1 MKTLTDMRILIV
13 DDFST
18 MRRIIRGLLKEI
30 GYLNSEEAE
39 DGVQALER
47 IKDAWPIDLAVVD
60 WNMPNMNGLEL
71 IREIRRRPE
80 WNDMRIMMAT
90 TESEISQMQLA
101 LDAGA
106 DEYLMKPFEK
116 EALVDKIQMV
126 GLTPPNGGAG
136 A

>member
-1 MKTLTDMRILIV
+1 MKAITV
-13 DDFST
+13 DDSKT
-18 MRRIIRGLLKEI
+18 IRAIVKRTLKGVGFEV
-30 GYLNSEEAE
+30 EEAE

-106 DEYLMKPFEK
+106 DEYLMKPFDR
-116 EALVDKIQMV
+116 EALEQKLVLL
-126 GLTPPNGGAG
+126 GLVV
-136 A
+136 